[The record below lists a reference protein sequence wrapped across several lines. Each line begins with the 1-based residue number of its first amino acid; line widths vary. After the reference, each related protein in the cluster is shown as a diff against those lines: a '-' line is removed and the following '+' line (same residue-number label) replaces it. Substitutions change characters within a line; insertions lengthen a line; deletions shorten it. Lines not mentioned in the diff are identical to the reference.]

1 MPVAFSKSASVL
13 FLPSSRY
20 SGQLEMTNRFSLADR
35 SFETQSSAAC
45 LRCGVPHPLST
56 RAPATAAPP
65 RPRSSVRRSSS
76 FMPSLISPVTA
87 HTGKI
92 GGQRQGIPAQTSR
105 LTHESVKSFR
115 SHVAIRSGR
124 LSPMSDRRTAQN
136 RAQSLDDK
144 AKRIIELLQGDG
156 RMSYSAI
163 AKDVG
168 LSEAAVRHRVQ
179 KLIEGGVVQIV
190 AVTDPMQMGF
200 ARQAMIGIKV
210 TGDVQEVA
218 AKLGD
223 MDELD
228 YIVITT
234 GRFDILAELVAT
246 S

>member
-1 MPVAFSKSASVL
+1 
-13 FLPSSRY
+13 
-20 SGQLEMTNRFSLADR
+20 
-35 SFETQSSAAC
+35 
-45 LRCGVPHPLST
+45 
-56 RAPATAAPP
+56 
-65 RPRSSVRRSSS
+65 
-76 FMPSLISPVTA
+76 
-87 HTGKI
+87 
-92 GGQRQGIPAQTSR
+92 
-105 LTHESVKSFR
+105 
-115 SHVAIRSGR
+115 
-124 LSPMSDRRTAQN
+124 MSDRRTAQN

-210 TGDVQEVA
+210 TGAVQEVA
-218 AKLGD
+218 ARLGE

-234 GRFDILAELVAT
+234 GRFDILAELVAISDDELLDIISQRVST
-246 S
+246 IDGVVSTETFVYMRLVKQTYAWGVI

>member
-1 MPVAFSKSASVL
+1 M
-13 FLPSSRY
+13 
-20 SGQLEMTNRFSLADR
+20 GDR
-35 SFETQSSAAC
+35 
-45 LRCGVPHPLST
+45 R
-56 RAPATAAPP
+56 PAT
-65 RPRSSVRRSSS
+65 S
-76 FMPSLISPVTA
+76 
-87 HTGKI
+87 
-92 GGQRQGIPAQTSR
+92 
-105 LTHESVKSFR
+105 
-115 SHVAIRSGR
+115 
-124 LSPMSDRRTAQN
+124 

-218 AKLGD
+218 AKLGE

-234 GRFDILAELVAT
+234 GRFDILAELVAASDDELLDIISQRVST
-246 S
+246 IEGVVSTETFVYMRLVKQTYAWGVI

>member
-1 MPVAFSKSASVL
+1 
-13 FLPSSRY
+13 
-20 SGQLEMTNRFSLADR
+20 
-35 SFETQSSAAC
+35 
-45 LRCGVPHPLST
+45 
-56 RAPATAAPP
+56 
-65 RPRSSVRRSSS
+65 
-76 FMPSLISPVTA
+76 
-87 HTGKI
+87 
-92 GGQRQGIPAQTSR
+92 
-105 LTHESVKSFR
+105 
-115 SHVAIRSGR
+115 
-124 LSPMSDRRTAQN
+124 MSDRRPAQG
-136 RAQSLDDK
+136 RAQSRAQTLDDK

-218 AKLGD
+218 AKLGE

-234 GRFDILAELVAT
+234 GRFDILAELVAASDDELLDIISRRVST
-246 S
+246 IDGVVSTETFVYMRLVKQTYAWGVI

>member
-1 MPVAFSKSASVL
+1 MSD
-13 FLPSSRY
+13 SR
-20 SGQLEMTNRFSLADR
+20 
-35 SFETQSSAAC
+35 
-45 LRCGVPHPLST
+45 
-56 RAPATAAPP
+56 PAT
-65 RPRSSVRRSSS
+65 
-76 FMPSLISPVTA
+76 
-87 HTGKI
+87 
-92 GGQRQGIPAQTSR
+92 
-105 LTHESVKSFR
+105 
-115 SHVAIRSGR
+115 GR
-124 LSPMSDRRTAQN
+124 GPN
-136 RAQSLDDK
+136 LDAK
-144 AKRIIELLQGDG
+144 AKRIIELLQADG

-190 AVTDPMQMGF
+190 AVTDPLQMGF

-218 AKLGD
+218 AKLGE
-223 MDELD
+223 MDALD